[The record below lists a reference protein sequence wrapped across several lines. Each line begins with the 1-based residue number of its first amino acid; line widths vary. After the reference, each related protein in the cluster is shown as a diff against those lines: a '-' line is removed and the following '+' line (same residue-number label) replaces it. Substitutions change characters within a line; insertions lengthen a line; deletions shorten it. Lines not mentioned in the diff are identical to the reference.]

1 MLLSKRNDDPIVSL
15 LMTFSS
21 LRPELTGI
29 FGVYPPQFFFNVS
42 STAISLRCRGE
53 DILTHTLDSI
63 VSISSHLGL
72 TVQQSNVQP
81 HTKGVAL
88 HSGVY
93 RNRSWKD
100 MLLVR
105 IMVVE
110 YAEVA
115 ELSRLF
121 RLVVDR

>member
-1 MLLSKRNDDPIVSL
+1 MLLVGTMVVECAEVAEL
-15 LMTFSS
+15 SS
-21 LRPELTGI
+21 LFRL
-29 FGVYPPQFFFNVS
+29 
-42 STAISLRCRGE
+42 
-53 DILTHTLDSI
+53 
-63 VSISSHLGL
+63 HLAY
-72 TVQQSNVQP
+72 SE
-81 HTKGVAL
+81 KVAL
-88 HSGVY
+88 HSGDR